1 MRFNFNANTVEE
13 ATYYLK
19 NRAKQLL
26 KFDFKLNEIVVPE
39 SGIVIAYFENN
50 GKLYQ
55 SNYIL
60 YDYRGMG
67 LYQKYIT
74 HDILT
79 SDDCGISEYL
89 SKNNIDFISVN
100 LYEWDEYRIIS
111 DFYVD
116 KITKRS
122 GVQLMNHIDEGL
134 YILEKIGASDVSKKA
149 YCLHPIVQ
157 DDESLNNNKHLLNNI
172 NNEVIIASIEYRSVA
187 NEYLSNRVIKS
198 IDEIR
203 LSPLKDVN
211 DMLIADKIQNRK
223 DFDLYHLGKHERSK
237 ELDEYFKNWFKRLEI
252 SDDFYNS
259 IKKQLN

>member
-1 MRFNFNANTVEE
+1 MRFNFDANSVEE
-13 ATYYLK
+13 ATDYFK

-26 KFDFKLNEIVVPE
+26 RFDFKLNEVVVPE

-89 SKNNIDFISVN
+89 SKNNIDFISID
-100 LYEWDEYRIIS
+100 LYRWDEYKIIS
-111 DFYVD
+111 DFYSD
-116 KITKRS
+116 KVTKRS
-122 GVQLMNHIDEGL
+122 NIQLMNHIDEGL
-134 YILEKIGASDVSKKA
+134 YILEKIGASDVAKKA

-157 DDESLNNNKHLLNNI
+157 DDQSLMENSHLLKNI
-172 NNEVIIASIEYRSVA
+172 DSSVTIASIEYRSVA
-187 NEYLSNRVIKS
+187 NDYLSKRVIKS

-223 DFDLYHLGKHERSK
+223 DFELYHMGKHERSYD
-237 ELDEYFKNWFKRLEI
+237 LDKYFKNWFLKLNITDE
-252 SDDFYNS
+252 FYNN
-259 IKKQLN
+259 IKNNLN